1 VFFGAISRF
10 PLQADVWPP
19 FSGGLGEGVA
29 QDAGFMSFG
38 VVVRHRELG
47 RQPGCILQRD
57 RAKGG
62 FGEGGEMGL
71 SGYNVWQEIFSR
83 AGKWSAQKVPA
94 GGSAGLPPGGD
105 WIDLTFAT
113 LQVHSLEVLASNIV
127 GGKSPSPH
135 RPKNKAVNRANPRQ
149 LALWGCFWRF

>member
-1 VFFGAISRF
+1 MAFGGGQSYAYDGKIYLATFGKNVFFWAISRF

-38 VVVRHRELG
+38 VEVRHRELG
-47 RQPGCILQRD
+47 RHPGCILQRD

-71 SGYNVWQEIFSR
+71 SGCNV
-83 AGKWSAQKVPA
+83 G
-94 GGSAGLPPGGD
+94 
-105 WIDLTFAT
+105 
-113 LQVHSLEVLASNIV
+113 
-127 GGKSPSPH
+127 
-135 RPKNKAVNRANPRQ
+135 
-149 LALWGCFWRF
+149 